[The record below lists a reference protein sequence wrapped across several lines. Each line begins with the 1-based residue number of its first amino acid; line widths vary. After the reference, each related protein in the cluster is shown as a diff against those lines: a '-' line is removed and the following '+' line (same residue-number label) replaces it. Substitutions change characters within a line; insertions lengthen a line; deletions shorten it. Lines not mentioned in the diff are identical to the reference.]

1 MNKRLSFVLMFI
13 AAGMTFFSCQQK
25 SDSDAAIEKIFQQAK
40 NNHRTSRDSIGYFL
54 DESLKYDTLQ
64 LSDLSKARIL
74 YLKGLWYEIRLN
86 YDSASATFT
95 RGAALLP
102 DNSFKAATLLRA
114 ADDEARASDYD
125 SYRTL
130 LNRARKLVKKRKDP
144 VNKAAFRSVQGDYEL
159 EINDY
164 RKAIVYYTIAD
175 SILKS
180 NHIVR
185 TRDYYQNRISYAY
198 RRSGKYSPAFKH
210 ILKSIDLSEQIH
222 NKYRLTSSYIDIS
235 RMYRDAQRFDEAVK
249 WEEKHLSL
257 AREIKDS
264 SQIRVGLEN
273 MGIIHAEKKEWD
285 TAESYFA
292 RSLQMAYDMHDP
304 VSIGTALINM
314 GNFLNRKGDVDKALT
329 YYKKGYEYVKK
340 HDNKPVSIMGI
351 LFHLGDANLA
361 KRNFS
366 LSEKYLKKALALA
379 DSLHLSGWAVT
390 TNLRLNDLYKTTKDY
405 PKYVLS
411 LQHYIKVKDKWEAD
425 KQNARFNKL
434 TLQYEKKQQ
443 DATIAL
449 QTAELKNRRQ
459 LLIILGIALLL
470 IISVVTAIL
479 INKKTKERAIRTIYR
494 QQLLAHD
501 QQKVISSLL
510 KKTVPLAPE
519 KPENKMLTT
528 LLQLLDEQHIYQNP
542 DLSLEMLAQELG
554 TNVTYVSQLINR
566 EFNCNFKTL
575 INRYRINYSKT
586 EIKENPGNL
595 AMKNIGLK
603 AGFKSQ
609 STFYAAFKNEV
620 GMTPMQFAKVAQLE
634 NNPNENPKISD

>member
-1 MNKRLSFVLMFI
+1 MNKRLSLVMMLM
-13 AAGMTFFSCQQK
+13 AAGITLFSCQQK
-25 SDSDAAIEKIFQQAK
+25 NDSDAAIAKIFQQAR
-40 NNHRTSRDSIGYFL
+40 NNHQTSRDSIGYFL
-54 DESLKYDTLQ
+54 DQCQKYDTLQ
-64 LSDLSKARIL
+64 LSNLSKARIL
-74 YLKGLWYEIRLN
+74 YLKGLWDELRLQ
-86 YDSASATFT
+86 YDSASATFM
-95 RGAALLP
+95 RGATLLP
-102 DNSFKAATLLRA
+102 DNSFKAATILRA
-114 ADDEARASDYD
+114 ASDEAWASDYD

-130 LNRARKLVKKRKDP
+130 LTRAQKLLKKRKDP
-144 VNKAAFRSVQGDYEL
+144 VNEAAFWSVQGDYEI

-164 RKAIVYYTIAD
+164 RKAIVDYTTAD

-185 TRDYYQNRISYAY
+185 SRDYYQYRISYAY

-210 ILKSIDLSEQIH
+210 MLKSIEISNQLG
-222 NKYRLTSSYIDIS
+222 NRFRLTSSYIDIS
-235 RMYRDAQRFDEAVK
+235 RMYRDAQRYGEATK

-257 AREIKDS
+257 ARDIKDS
-264 SQIRVGLEN
+264 SQIRAGLEN
-273 MGIIHAEKKEWD
+273 MGIIYAEKKEWD
-285 TAESYFA
+285 TAESYFT
-292 RSLQMAYDMHDP
+292 RSLQMAYDIHDP
-304 VSIGTALINM
+304 VSIGTALVNM
-314 GNFLNRKGDVDKALT
+314 GNFFNRKGDVDRALS
-329 YYKKGYEYVKK
+329 YYKKGYVYVKK

-351 LFHLGDANLA
+351 MFHLGDANLA
-361 KRNFS
+361 KKNFS
-366 LSEKYLKKALALA
+366 LSEKYLKKALDLA
-379 DSLHLSGWAVT
+379 DSLHLSGWSVT
-390 TNLRLNDLYKTTKDY
+390 TNLRLNDLYRTTKDY
-405 PKYVLS
+405 KKYVLS
-411 LQHYIKVKDKWEAD
+411 LQHYINVKDKWEAD

-434 TLQYEKKQQ
+434 SLQYEKKQQ

-519 KPENKMLTT
+519 RPENKMLTT
-528 LLQLLDEQHIYQNP
+528 LLHLLDEQHIYQNA

-620 GMTPMQFAKVAQLE
+620 GMTPMQFSKVAQLE
-634 NNPNENPKISD
+634 NNPNENPKKSD